1 MKTLAVALIPVA
13 LGLLTLYVLRFH
25 IRGDAEGIRRTERV
39 LYHVGGVLC
48 LLLTGGLAI
57 AAYNVREGALAIA
70 LVAIAIAFGIN
81 AVRYLNG
88 QRGR

>member
-1 MKTLAVALIPVA
+1 MRSAARLA
-13 LGLLTLYVLRFH
+13 
-25 IRGDAEGIRRTERV
+25 RV

-48 LLLTGGLAI
+48 LLLTSGLAI

-70 LVAIAIAFGIN
+70 LVAIAIAFGIGG
-81 AVRYLNG
+81 ARYLNG

>member
-1 MKTLAVALIPVA
+1 MRSPARLA
-13 LGLLTLYVLRFH
+13 
-25 IRGDAEGIRRTERV
+25 RV

-70 LVAIAIAFGIN
+70 LVAIAIAFGISG
-81 AVRYLNG
+81 ARYLNG

>member
-1 MKTLAVALIPVA
+1 MGLQLRSAAWLA
-13 LGLLTLYVLRFH
+13 
-25 IRGDAEGIRRTERV
+25 RV

-57 AAYNVREGALAIA
+57 ATYNVREGALAIA
-70 LVAIAIAFGIN
+70 LVAIAIAFGISG
-81 AVRYLNG
+81 ARYLNG